1 MAPLTYHSGSTSF
14 TEGDVSQR
22 ARFVLALSLAALLA
36 PAIARAQASI
46 AGVVNDT
53 SGALLPGVTVE
64 ASSPALIEKVRTA
77 VTDGSG
83 RYRIE
88 SLRPGSYTVG
98 FTLAGFTTVKR
109 EGIDVVG
116 TATTTVN
123 ADLRVGN
130 VSETITVS
138 GAAPTIDTRSVRQE
152 RVINRELLDT
162 LPFGRTPQTAA
173 LLTPGASAVST
184 FGAIEIGGTNII
196 MTGGGLTSVHG
207 SRGGD
212 SRVTIDG
219 LSTSGAEGEGAF
231 ANLLANVGLAQ
242 EVTVNYAAGTSEQAL
257 AGVQTNVIPRDG
269 GNTFKATLFAS
280 FTNDSLQGTN
290 YTQDL
295 KDRGLRTPNRIKET
309 YDINPAVGGPLMRDR
324 LWFYASGRW
333 VKNANYVGGMFYNRN
348 ALNAASWTYDADTTR
363 PAFGDASQPS
373 RSVRLTWQA
382 TPKNKISGFYD
393 SQNRCQ
399 CPNPAATIAPE
410 ATSPGVAGNLLY
422 SPLDMLSFGW
432 TAPTTNRLLIEAR
445 TGTRRESYTFDPEDH
460 PFVNLINVTEQL
472 GSIPGLSYRGGGIGA
487 ANQPYLDTD
496 GLTWN
501 TLASASYV
509 TGSHTMK
516 VGFTNLWNRRF
527 NHWEPRRAQPQEV
540 GADYVA
546 YRFSNGV
553 PNQLTQRATPYTR
566 LVKQPWDL
574 GVYAQDAWT
583 VQRLTIN
590 AGIRFDHYASYA
602 PETHLG
608 PGPLVPT
615 RDITFPETQML
626 SFKDIVPRLGATID
640 LFGTQ
645 KTALKLG
652 LNKYTQALGTQ
663 VGFMNGALDP
673 VSSLA
678 LFVTRSWNDRMF
690 AAGDP
695 RRDNFVP
702 DCDLTNVLAN
712 GECGVVSDTN
722 FGQPTRSTISD
733 PDTTTGWGNRPYQ
746 WEFSA
751 VVDQQLASRVSAS
764 VGYFRRSFGNFIVTD
779 NLALASNDFSP
790 FTVTAPLDPR
800 LPDDGGY
807 TIAPFY
813 DRNPDTLTRPA
824 DNRVRLA
831 SEYGDQVQ
839 VWSGID
845 LSVNARTLFGLTM
858 NGGVSTGRTL
868 TDNCEIL
875 AQVREAGLLGA
886 PYCRQ
891 LTNFLTDMKVQGAYT
906 IPKITV
912 QVGVSFRSSPGPV
925 LAANA
930 VVPNA
935 VVRESLGRDLS
946 GGAANV
952 TVNIVEPGAMYG
964 DRLNQLDLR
973 FGKIVQTGQLRS
985 VIHVDV
991 YNAINSNAVL
1001 TENAAYRD
1009 VTVSGWRIPTSILPA
1024 RFVKFGVQ
1032 LDF

>member
-1 MAPLTYHSGSTSF
+1 VPTQVRGNFL
-14 TEGDVSQR
+14 SQR
-22 ARFVLALSLAALLA
+22 LLFAVVVLLA
-36 PAIARAQASI
+36 MFVPATVYGQASI
-46 AGVVNDT
+46 AGVVSDA
-53 SGALLPGVTVE
+53 SGAVLPGVTVE
-64 ASSPALIEKVRTA
+64 ASSPVLIEGTR
-77 VTDGSG
+77 VTVSDGSG

-88 SLRPGSYTVG
+88 ALRPGTYTVTFALPG
-98 FTLAGFTTVKR
+98 FSTVRR
-109 EGIDVVG
+109 EGIELVG
-116 TATTTVN
+116 TATATVD
-123 ADLRVGN
+123 ADLRVGA
-130 VSETITVS
+130 VTETITVT
-138 GAAPTIDTRSVRQE
+138 GAAPTVDMRSIRQE

-184 FGAIEIGGTNII
+184 FGAVEIGGTNII

-231 ANLLANVGLAQ
+231 ANLLANIGLAQ
-242 EVTVNYAAGTSEQAL
+242 EVTVNYASGTAEQAL
-257 AGVQTNVIPRDG
+257 GGVQTNIIPRDG
-269 GNTFKATLFAS
+269 GNTFKVSAFAS
-280 FTNDSLQGTN
+280 GTWESLQGSN

-295 KDRGLRTPNRIKET
+295 KDRGLRTPNGIKET
-309 YDINPAVGGPLMRDR
+309 WDINPAVGGPVVRAR
-324 LWFYASGRW
+324 VWFFTSGRW

-348 ALNAASWTYDADTTR
+348 ALDPAAWTYDPDQER
-363 PAFGDASQPS
+363 RAFSDASQPS
-373 RSVRLTWQA
+373 RSIRLTWQA

-399 CPNPAATIAPE
+399 CPNPSATIAPE

-432 TAPTTNRLLIEAR
+432 TAPFTSRLLVEAR
-445 TGTRRESYTFDPEDH
+445 TGTRRENYTFDPADH
-460 PFVNLINVTEQL
+460 PFVNLINVTEQAGL
-472 GSIPGLSYRGGGIGA
+472 IPGLSYRGGGVGA

-501 TLASASYV
+501 TVGSVAYV
-509 TGSHTMK
+509 TGSHSIK
-516 VGFTNLWNRRF
+516 VGFGNLWNRRF
-527 NHWEPRRAQPQEV
+527 NHWEPRRAQPQEP

-546 YRFSNGV
+546 YRFNNGV

-574 GVYAQDAWT
+574 GIYAQDAWT
-583 VQRLTIN
+583 MRRLTVN
-590 AGIRFDHYASYA
+590 AGIRFDRYRSYA

-615 RDITFPETQML
+615 RDITFPETEML

-645 KTALKLG
+645 KTALKIG

-678 LFVTRSWNDRMF
+678 LFVTRSWNDSMF
-690 AAGDP
+690 PAGDP
-695 RRDNFVP
+695 RRGNFVP
-702 DCDLTNVLAN
+702 DCDLVNVAAN

-722 FGQPTRSTISD
+722 FGRPTRSTSSD
-733 PDTTTGWGNRPYQ
+733 PDTVRGWGNRPYQ
-746 WEFSA
+746 WEFSIA
-751 VVDQQLASRVSAS
+751 VDHELAPRVSAS
-764 VGYFRRSFGNFIVTD
+764 AGFFRRSFGNFTVVD
-779 NLALASNDFSP
+779 NLALAATDFTAFS
-790 FTVTAPLDPR
+790 VTAPVDSR
-800 LPDDGGY
+800 LPDGGGY
-807 TIAPFY
+807 TISPFL
-813 DRNPDTLTRPA
+813 DRNPDTLSRPA

-831 SEYGDQVQ
+831 SEYGDQEQ
-839 VWSGID
+839 AWSGVD
-845 LSVNARTLFGLTM
+845 LSVNARMPFGATIS
-858 NGGVSTGRTL
+858 GGISTGRTR
-868 TDNCEIL
+868 TDNCDIL
-875 AQVREAGLLGA
+875 AQVPEAGLLGV

-891 LTNFLTDMKVQGAYT
+891 VTDYLTDFKIQGAYT
-906 IPKITV
+906 IPKADV

-925 LAANA
+925 LAANL

-952 TVNIVEPGAMYG
+952 TVNLVPPGAMYG

-973 FGKIVQTGQLRS
+973 FGKVLRAGPVRT
-985 VIHVDV
+985 VISVDV
-991 YNAINSNAVL
+991 YNSLNVNPVL
-1001 TENAAYRD
+1001 AENPAYRD
-1009 VTVSGWRIPTSILPA
+1009 ASLMGWRIPTSILPA
-1024 RFVKFGVQ
+1024 RFVKFGAQV
-1032 LDF
+1032 DF

>member
-1 MAPLTYHSGSTSF
+1 L
-14 TEGDVSQR
+14 SQR
-22 ARFVLALSLAALLA
+22 LLLAAAVLLA
-36 PAIARAQASI
+36 VFVPATVYGQASI
-46 AGVVNDT
+46 AGVINDA
-53 SGALLPGVTVE
+53 SGAVLPGVTVE
-64 ASSPALIEKVRTA
+64 ASSPVLIEGTR
-77 VTDGSG
+77 VTVSDGSG

-88 SLRPGSYTVG
+88 SLRPGTYTVTFALPG
-98 FTLAGFTTVKR
+98 FSTVRR
-109 EGIDVVG
+109 EGIELIG
-116 TATTTVN
+116 TSTATVD
-123 ADLRVGN
+123 ADLRVGA
-130 VSETITVS
+130 VTETITVS
-138 GAAPTIDTRSVRQE
+138 GAAPTVDIRSIRQE

-184 FGAIEIGGTNII
+184 FGAVEIGGTNII

-231 ANLLANVGLAQ
+231 ANLLANIGLAQ
-242 EVTVNYAAGTSEQAL
+242 EVTVNYASGTAEQAL
-257 AGVQTNVIPRDG
+257 GGVQTNIIPRDG
-269 GNTFKATLFAS
+269 GNDFKVSVFAS
-280 FTNDSLQGTN
+280 GTWESLQGSN

-295 KDRGLRTPNRIKET
+295 KDRGLRTPNGIKET
-309 YDINPAVGGPLMRDR
+309 YDVNPAVGGPIVRAR
-324 LWFYASGRW
+324 VWFFTSGRW

-348 ALNAASWTYDADTTR
+348 ALNTASWTYDPDQDR
-363 PAFGDASQPS
+363 RAFSDASQPS
-373 RSVRLTWQA
+373 RSIRLTWQA
-382 TPKNKISGFYD
+382 SPKNKISGFYD

-432 TAPTTNRLLIEAR
+432 TAPFTSRLLVEAR
-445 TGTRRESYTFDPEDH
+445 TGTRRENYTFDPADH
-460 PFVNLINVTEQL
+460 PFVNLINVTEQAGL
-472 GSIPGLSYRGGGIGA
+472 IPGLSYRGGGIGA

-501 TLASASYV
+501 TIGSVAYV
-509 TGSHTMK
+509 TGSHSIK
-516 VGFTNLWNRRF
+516 VGFGNLWNRRF
-527 NHWEPRRAQPQEV
+527 NHWEPRRAQPQEP

-546 YRFSNGV
+546 YRFNNGV
-553 PNQLTQRATPYTR
+553 PNQLTQRATPYSR

-574 GVYAQDAWT
+574 GIYAQDAWT
-583 VQRLTIN
+583 MRRLTVN
-590 AGIRFDHYASYA
+590 AGIRFDRYRSYA

-615 RDITFPETQML
+615 RDITFPETEML

-645 KTALKLG
+645 KTALKIG

-678 LFVTRSWNDRMF
+678 LFVTRSWNDNMF
-690 AAGDP
+690 PAGDS
-695 RRDNFVP
+695 RRGNFVP
-702 DCDLTNVLAN
+702 DCDLVNVAAN

-722 FGQPTRSTISD
+722 FGRPTRSTASD
-733 PDTTTGWGNRPYQ
+733 PDTVRGWGNRPYQ
-746 WEFSA
+746 WEVSVA
-751 VVDQQLASRVSAS
+751 VDHELAPRVSAS
-764 VGYFRRSFGNFIVTD
+764 AGFFRRSFGNFTVVD
-779 NLALASNDFSP
+779 NLALAATDFAP
-790 FTVTAPLDPR
+790 FSVTAPADPR

-807 TIAPFY
+807 AISPFL
-813 DRNPDTLTRPA
+813 DRNPDTLSRPA

-831 SEYGDQVQ
+831 SEYGDQEQ

-845 LSVNARTLFGLTM
+845 LSVNARMAFGATVS
-858 NGGVSTGRTL
+858 GGVSTGRTK
-868 TDNCEIL
+868 TDNCAIL
-875 AQVREAGLLGA
+875 AQVPEAGLLGV

-891 LTNFLTDMKVQGAYT
+891 LTDYLTDFKVQGAYT
-906 IPKITV
+906 IPKADV

-925 LAANA
+925 LAANL

-952 TVNIVEPGAMYG
+952 TVNLVQPGTMYG

-973 FGKIVQTGQLRS
+973 FGKILRS
-985 VIHVDV
+985 GPVRTVISVDV
-991 YNAINSNAVL
+991 YNSLNSNPVL
-1001 TENAAYRD
+1001 SENPAYRD
-1009 VTVSGWRIPTSILPA
+1009 SSLSGWRIPTSILPA
-1024 RFVKFGVQ
+1024 RFVKFGAQV
-1032 LDF
+1032 DF

>member
-1 MAPLTYHSGSTSF
+1 MLCLAS
-14 TEGDVSQR
+14 
-22 ARFVLALSLAALLA
+22 VLS

-46 AGVVNDT
+46 AGVVSDA
-53 SGALLPGVTVE
+53 SGAVLPGVTVE
-64 ASSPALIEKVRTA
+64 ATSPVLIENTRTA

-83 RYRIE
+83 RYVIE
-88 SLRPGSYTVG
+88 SLRPGPYAVT
-98 FTLAGFTTVKR
+98 FALAGFATVRR
-109 EGIDVVG
+109 EGIEVIG
-116 TATTTVN
+116 TATTSVS
-123 ADLRVGN
+123 AELRVSA
-130 VSETITVS
+130 VAEVITVS
-138 GAAPTIDTRSVRQE
+138 GSAPTVDVRSIRQE

-231 ANLLANVGLAQ
+231 ANLLANIGLAQ
-242 EVTVNYAAGTSEQAL
+242 EVTVTYAAGNAVQAL
-257 AGVQTNVIPRDG
+257 GGVQTNIIPRDG
-269 GNTFKATLFAS
+269 GNRFNVSFFAS
-280 FTNDSLQGTN
+280 GTSSSLQGSN

-295 KDRGLRTPNRIKET
+295 KDRGLRTPNEIKQT
-309 YDINPAVGGPLMRDR
+309 YDINPAAGGPIVRSR
-324 LWFYASGRW
+324 LWFFTSGRW

-348 ALNAASWTYDADTTR
+348 ALNPSSWTYDADSSR
-363 PAFGDASQPS
+363 PAFSDAFQPS

-382 TPKNKISGFYD
+382 TPRNKISGFYD
-393 SQNRCQ
+393 NQSRCQ
-399 CPNPAATIAPE
+399 CPNPAATISPE

-432 TAPTTNRLLIEAR
+432 TAPFTNRLLFEAR
-445 TGTRRESYTFDPEDH
+445 SGTRRESYTFDPPEH
-460 PFVNLINVTEQL
+460 PFVNLINVTEQ
-472 GSIPGLSYRGGGIGA
+472 GGQIPGLSYRGGGIGA

-501 TLASASYV
+501 ATGSVSYI
-509 TGSHTMK
+509 TGSHAIK
-516 VGFTNLWNRRF
+516 VGFGNLWNRRF
-527 NHWEPRRAQPQEV
+527 NHWEPRRAQPQEP

-546 YRFSNGV
+546 YRFNNGI
-553 PNQLTQRATPYTR
+553 PNQLTQRATPYSR

-574 GVYAQDAWT
+574 GIYAQDAWT
-583 VQRLTIN
+583 MKRLTVN

-608 PGPLVPT
+608 PATLVPT
-615 RDITFPETQML
+615 RDITFPETEML

-678 LFVTRSWNDRMF
+678 LFVTRSWNDNLYSV
-690 AAGDP
+690 GDP
-695 RRDNFVP
+695 RRGNFVP
-702 DCDLTNVLAN
+702 DCDLVNVLAN

-722 FGQPTRSTISD
+722 FGQPTRSTASD
-733 PDTTTGWGNRPYQ
+733 PDTVRGWGNRPYQ

-751 VVDQQLASRVSAS
+751 AVDHELAPRVSAS
-764 VGYFRRSFGNFIVTD
+764 FGYFRRSFGNFTVVD
-779 NLALASNDFSP
+779 NLALAATDFSP
-790 FTVTAPLDPR
+790 FTVTAPGDSR
-800 LPDDGGY
+800 LPDGGGY
-807 TIAPFY
+807 SISPFL

-831 SEYGDQVQ
+831 SEYGDQTQ
-839 VWSGID
+839 VWSGVD
-845 LSVNARTLFGLTM
+845 LSVNARMASGIVVS
-858 NGGVSTGRTL
+858 GGMSTGRTL

-875 AQVREAGLLGA
+875 AAVPEAGLLGK

-891 LTNFLTDMKVQGAYT
+891 LTDFLTDVKMQGAYT
-906 IPKITV
+906 IPKIEV
-912 QVGVSFRSSPGPV
+912 QTGVAFRSSPGPV
-925 LAANA
+925 LAANQVVANSA
-930 VVPNA
+930 VRP
-935 VVRESLGRDLS
+935 SLGRDLS

-952 TVNIVEPGAMYG
+952 TVNLVAPGVMYG
-964 DRLNQLDLR
+964 DRLNQLDFR
-973 FGKIVQTGQLRS
+973 FGKVLRTGGVRTVVS
-985 VIHVDV
+985 VDV
-991 YNAINSNAVL
+991 YNALNVNPVL

-1009 VTVSGWRIPTSILPA
+1009 TSLSGWRIPTSILPA